1 MAPRNT
7 TLFCLVFCLGQK
19 IEAQEGHFPIPTIS
33 ATPGFVIPWNESV
46 KILCWGTPESY
57 LYQLEIMR
65 NSTYEVVEE
74 KLRFQKAAEFIINH
88 MDTNTAGRY
97 RCRYKKQYSWSEYS
111 EALELVV
118 TGLYDKPFLF
128 ADEGLVV
135 RPGENISLQCSS
147 AHMAFDRYS
156 LSSEGG
162 AALSLHQNGRRQGA
176 FILGPVNLGFSG
188 NYTCYGW
195 YSGSPYVWSAPSDA
209 LELVVTDTTNQG
221 SAMGNAIRMG
231 VAGLVLVVLLATLAE
246 HWHGHQTPHTDQPD
260 VPERS

>member
-1 MAPRNT
+1 MFSLQQNEEVWFLLGRPPDAG
-7 TLFCLVFCLGQK
+7 LCLLL
-19 IEAQEGHFPIPTIS
+19 GHFPIPTIS

-118 TGLYDKPFLF
+118 TGEETSGVSGLFLF
-128 ADEGLVV
+128 FH
-135 RPGENISLQCSS
+135 R
-147 AHMAFDRYS
+147 
-156 LSSEGG
+156 
-162 AALSLHQNGRRQGA
+162 
-176 FILGPVNLGFSG
+176 
-188 NYTCYGW
+188 CYF
-195 YSGSPYVWSAPSDA
+195 
-209 LELVVTDTTNQG
+209 
-221 SAMGNAIRMG
+221 
-231 VAGLVLVVLLATLAE
+231 
-246 HWHGHQTPHTDQPD
+246 
-260 VPERS
+260 